1 MSGRRCASCGTLMSA
16 FTSGSLCVLCHT
28 KDADAAVVPVPAR
41 APRGT
46 AWLWVSPAAA
56 SALATRDLG
65 VILRTYRAVN
75 HVSQRQLAEQLGYDP
90 AYISLLERGKR
101 AMTDRGSLARIARHL
116 AIPPHILGVTDE
128 DDADFTAML
137 QFADSTIRLAEIARR
152 SGHAVDAVNE
162 LWPLIARLEARAA
175 TGRSERDVAVLLV
188 HARVAF
194 GTSLGHILPEERLAT
209 AAYWT
214 GKAFRAAGH
223 LGEHPLLA
231 HVLRMHGNEL
241 RKAGYL
247 KAGAGRLTQA
257 LTLSRSQTERGET
270 LALFA
275 RAAGELGEPDLF
287 DHAIHDATQILDR
300 SGEYTMLFNPFALRE
315 IHLRGLL
322 ATGRAGAAAALAR
335 TASPGGRP
343 TAPQWEIIERVT
355 SADVLATAGQPEH
368 AATALKEAVTSAEH
382 RHLPHQIQRV
392 IRVTTRSQA
401 PAVQAIQVMARQA
414 LARVQARLDASRTGL
429 ARPGT

>member
-1 MSGRRCASCGTLMSA
+1 
-16 FTSGSLCVLCHT
+16 
-28 KDADAAVVPVPAR
+28 
-41 APRGT
+41 
-46 AWLWVSPAAA
+46 VSPAAA

-75 HVSQRQLAEQLGYDP
+75 HVSQRQLAEQLGYDA
-90 AYISLLERGKR
+90 AYICLLERGKR

-116 AIPPHILGVTDE
+116 AIPPHILGVTDD
-128 DDADFTAML
+128 DDADFTAMF

-152 SGHAVDAVNE
+152 SGNAVDAVNE

-194 GTSLGHILPEERLAT
+194 GTSLGHILPEERPAS

-214 GKAFRAAGH
+214 GKALRTAGH
-223 LGEHPLLA
+223 VGEHPLLA

-247 KAGAGRLTQA
+247 KAGAQRLTQA
-257 LTLSRSQTERGET
+257 LTLSHSQTERGET

-275 RAAGELGEPDLF
+275 RAAGELGDPGLF
-287 DHAIHDATQILDR
+287 DHATQILDHTN
-300 SGEYTMLFNPFALRE
+300 EHTMLFNPFALRE

-335 TASPGGRP
+335 AASPGHTP
-343 TAPQWEIIERVT
+343 TAPQWEIIERIT
-355 SADVLATAGQPEH
+355 SADVLATASQPEH

-392 IRVTTRSQA
+392 IRVAARSQA
-401 PAVQAIQVMARQA
+401 PAIQAIQSMAREA
-414 LARVQARLDASRTGL
+414 LARIQARLDASRTGL

>member
-1 MSGRRCASCGTLMSA
+1 MSA
-16 FTSGSLCVLCHT
+16 FTSDLLCVSCHT
-28 KDADAAVVPVPAR
+28 KSANAAVVPVPAR
-41 APRGT
+41 APCGT

-116 AIPPHILGVTDE
+116 AIPPHILGVTD

-194 GTSLGHILPEERLAT
+194 GTSLGHILPEERLAS

-214 GKAFRAAGH
+214 GKALRTAERV
-223 LGEHPLLA
+223 GEHPLLA

-247 KAGAGRLTQA
+247 KAGVERLTQA
-257 LTLSRSQTERGET
+257 LTLSHSQTERGET
-270 LALFA
+270 VALFA
-275 RAAGELGEPDLF
+275 RAAGELGDPELF
-287 DHAIHDATQILDR
+287 DHAIHDATQILDHTH
-300 SGEYTMLFNPFALRE
+300 EYTMLFNPFALRE
-315 IHLRGLL
+315 IRLRGLL
-322 ATGRAGAAAALAR
+322 ATGRADAAATLAR
-335 TASPGGRP
+335 TASPGHTP

-382 RHLPHQIQRV
+382 CHLPHQIQRV
-392 IRVTTRSQA
+392 IRVAIRSQV
-401 PAVQAIQVMARQA
+401 PAVQAIEVMARQA
-414 LARVQARLDASRTGL
+414 LARIRAGLDASRTGL